1 MSPAVEVWSLNHWT
15 AREVPIVTFFKWSII
30 YKNIELLCCTP
41 ETNTI
46 LYIKH
51 TSLKIHIFIMPPL
64 GERPSTFKRSHRG
77 SGRIWSYVL
86 VMRFHGEERQQQ
98 KVNKHIQ
105 WFPTVVSVKKETNK
119 GLRKVSGKSRTQ
131 VRGEEWRNLV
141 ILGRWGGNEENWKWK
156 GAKVFA

>member
-1 MSPAVEVWSLNHWT
+1 MPPAVEVWSLNHWT

-105 WFPTVVSVKKETNK
+105 
-119 GLRKVSGKSRTQ
+119 
-131 VRGEEWRNLV
+131 
-141 ILGRWGGNEENWKWK
+141 
-156 GAKVFA
+156 

>member
-1 MSPAVEVWSLNHWT
+1 MCHEAYGILVPCAGIEPMPPAVEAWSLNHWT

-41 ETNTI
+41 ETNRI

-77 SGRIWSYVL
+77 SGRIWSYIL
-86 VMRFHGEERQQQ
+86 VMRFQWGRETTAESKQTHTMIPYCGQSQEG
-98 KVNKHIQ
+98 NKQ
-105 WFPTVVSVKKETNK
+105 
-119 GLRKVSGKSRTQ
+119 
-131 VRGEEWRNLV
+131 
-141 ILGRWGGNEENWKWK
+141 
-156 GAKVFA
+156 GAKKD